1 MKRLLIVS
9 TAALLMA
16 SCGGATSESD
26 QPGAAAKSAP
36 ATGPLAIEWT
46 DADLEKDA
54 SRIGYGSKPEAMLTR
69 DAEGAL
75 VFTPETPRDHL
86 ATPFTSL
93 QTYEGRRSLELV
105 LDVKSPGGDA
115 CVAHLQDRAFVV
127 LATVPCRSAGEHRV
141 TANLGSAVTGMRV
154 YFLSANLEP
163 LRLPARMRL
172 TERR

>member
-9 TAALLMA
+9 TAALMMA

-26 QPGAAAKSAP
+26 QPGTAAKSAP

-54 SRIGYGSKPEAMLTR
+54 SRIGYGSKPEAMLAR

-86 ATPFTSL
+86 ATPFSSL

-141 TANLGSAVTGMRV
+141 TANLGSAVTGIRV

-163 LRLPARMRL
+163 VRLPARMRL

>member
-1 MKRLLIVS
+1 MKRVLIVG
-9 TAALLMA
+9 AVVLLLA
-16 SCGGATSESD
+16 SCRGATSDTEQQGNGTNTPQAS
-26 QPGAAAKSAP
+26 
-36 ATGPLAIEWT
+36 GPIAIEWT

-54 SRIGYGSKPEAMLTR
+54 SRVGYGSKPEAMLAR

-75 VFTPETPRDHL
+75 VFTPKTPQDHL

-93 QTYEGRRSLELV
+93 QTYQGRRSLELV

-115 CVAHLQDRAFVV
+115 CVAHLQDLAFVV

-141 TANLGSAVTGMRV
+141 TANLGSAVTGIRV

-163 LRLPARMRL
+163 VRLPARMRL